1 MLNVMIYLS
10 LTSGPRYQS
19 LFSYLMWKLSGEF
32 CDHHDSVHF
41 SLKHATLTCKEG
53 TWAGD

>member
-1 MLNVMIYLS
+1 MLNSVIYLS
-10 LTSGPRYQS
+10 VTSGPRYQP

-32 CDHHDSVHF
+32 CEHHDSAHT